1 MTDPSPVSAA
11 AAGEQGAAAGGRGEA
26 GDVRVRSAR
35 REDMPRVHEMIHE
48 LAAFEGFPQGPA
60 IALDDL
66 LRDGFDSSPPWFFTL
81 VAERGDGAGGA
92 GGGAGDAGGGELVGY
107 ALCNRAYSSWTAR
120 AFYVEDLY
128 VVPSLR
134 RAGVGRRL
142 LQRLAQMAVAEG
154 VSRVDWHVAEG
165 NAAARAFYRGLGARD
180 LRTSEGRAALRLDQ
194 PHIHALARTH

>member
-1 MTDPSPVSAA
+1 MTDPSAVSAV
-11 AAGEQGAAAGGRGEA
+11 AAGGQGAAAGGQGEA
-26 GDVRVRSAR
+26 GGAGDVLVRSAR

-81 VAERGDGAGGA
+81 VAERGGGA
-92 GGGAGDAGGGELVGY
+92 GGAGGGELVGY

-142 LQRLAQMAVAEG
+142 LGHLAQMAVAEG